1 MKNIKG
7 RCFDMYMEILKEKEI
22 IFKSDKKE
30 DLLEN
35 LMYYLFESL
44 AHKNY
49 KFKMTRNYNDLQVIK
64 FTNNNDDDY
73 KLTIIFYNVPTKLFC
88 LDVYKIFN

>member
-1 MKNIKG
+1 
-7 RCFDMYMEILKEKEI
+7 MYMEILKDKEI

-35 LMYYLFESL
+35 LMYYLFESV

-49 KFKMTRNYNDLQVIK
+49 KFKMTRNFNDLQEIK
-64 FTNNNDDDY
+64 FTNNNDDY
-73 KLTIIFYNVPTKLFC
+73 ERVVIFYNVPTKLFS
-88 LDVYKIFN
+88 LDVNKIFN

>member
-1 MKNIKG
+1 
-7 RCFDMYMEILKEKEI
+7 MYMEILRDKEI

-35 LMYYLFESL
+35 LMYYLFESV

-49 KFKMTRNYNDLQVIK
+49 RFKMTRNFNDLQVVK
-64 FTNNNDDDY
+64 FYKKYDDY
-73 KLTIIFYNVPTKLFC
+73 ERVVIFYNVPTKLFN
-88 LDVYKIFN
+88 LDVNKIFN

>member
-1 MKNIKG
+1 
-7 RCFDMYMEILKEKEI
+7 MYMEILKEKEV

-35 LMYYLFESL
+35 LMYYLFESI

-49 KFKMTRNYNDLQVIK
+49 RFNMTKNYNDLQEIK
-64 FTNNNDDDY
+64 FTSNNDDW
-73 KLTIIFYNVPTKLFC
+73 KTTIIFYNVPTKLFC
-88 LDVYKIFN
+88 LDVDKIFN

>member
-1 MKNIKG
+1 
-7 RCFDMYMEILKEKEI
+7 MYMEILRDKEI

-35 LMYYLFESL
+35 LMYYLFESV

-49 KFKMTRNYNDLQVIK
+49 KFKMTRNFNDLQEIK
-64 FTNNNDDDY
+64 FTNNNDDY
-73 KLTIIFYNVPTKLFC
+73 KITIIFYNVPTKLFC
-88 LDVYKIFN
+88 LDVDKIFN

>member
-1 MKNIKG
+1 
-7 RCFDMYMEILKEKEI
+7 MYMEILKEKEI

-44 AHKNY
+44 TNKSY
-49 KFKMTRNYNDLQVIK
+49 KFKMTRNFNDLQEIK
-64 FTNNNDDDY
+64 FINNNDDY
-73 KLTIIFYNVPTKLFC
+73 KMTIVFYNVPTRLFC
-88 LDVYKIFN
+88 LDVDKIFN